1 MRRRRRQFRD
11 GLVVATNGYRRDR
24 VKVLEDGLIKWDEKD
39 IQFSNKRYRSD
50 KVKKRILPALI
61 LLVLIGYSLPGLSQG
76 NRAGTAEKPQSKIK
90 QAHPEVPRIPARE
103 LAQLIRKKA
112 EVVIVDTQSAD
123 GYEMWH
129 IPSAI
134 NIPYDAMADP
144 TPRQMMLMALPTDK
158 LIVIYCLCEE
168 GTDSAKMALELRQ
181 LGYSNENVKVLE
193 GGLVLWDEKG
203 YPMVKQK
210 VAD

>member
-1 MRRRRRQFRD
+1 VDKKHVLTVF
-11 GLVVATNGYRRDR
+11 LVILAGFGMTS
-24 VKVLEDGLIKWDEKD
+24 
-39 IQFSNKRYRSD
+39 FSQDNRSGAQKAET
-50 KVKKRILPALI
+50 KVKLAYPEIPRMPSKELVQ
-61 LLVLIGYSLPGLSQG
+61 LL
-76 NRAGTAEKPQSKIK
+76 
-90 QAHPEVPRIPARE
+90 
-103 LAQLIRKKA
+103 RKKA

-134 NIPYDAMADP
+134 NITYDSAADP
-144 TPRQMMLMALPTDK
+144 TNRQLMLMALPMGRQ
-158 LIVIYCLCEE
+158 IVIYCLCEE

-181 LGYSNENVKVLE
+181 LGYSNEKVKVLE